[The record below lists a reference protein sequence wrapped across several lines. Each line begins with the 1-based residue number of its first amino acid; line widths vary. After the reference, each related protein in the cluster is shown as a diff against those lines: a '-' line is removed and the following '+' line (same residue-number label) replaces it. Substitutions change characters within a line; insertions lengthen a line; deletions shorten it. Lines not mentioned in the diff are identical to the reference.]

1 MLRHRQFS
9 SCCTSDSLANPL
21 QPQGSSKK
29 GTLLAILLVL
39 FGSARHAAAQ
49 PRIERNVVYGMY
61 SGLALLMDVH
71 HPEKPNG
78 YGVIFVAG
86 SGWNSRLTYGATA
99 LKEEQISEWAPALLR
114 AGYTVFAINHRAT
127 PRFHYP
133 APVDDVQ
140 RAVRFV
146 RHHARQFGIDPGKLG
161 GLGGSSGGHLI
172 GLVAMLAAS
181 GIANDAD
188 PVNRE
193 PATLQCVVLR
203 AAPTDLRKM
212 IGSSTIGTAAVVSF
226 VGRLPTPNPDDQEV
240 YRVASPIS
248 HVSASSPPVLLLHGD
263 ADDTV
268 PYEQSISMEGVLRG
282 AGVTVMLVRVRGGAH
297 GSDFGR
303 GGKSHP
309 QFAEVLDATVIW
321 LDRHLKAVPPTK

>member
-1 MLRHRQFS
+1 MGELQRHVGSFPVESSGGSLRRK
-9 SCCTSDSLANPL
+9 LVALIPIVLGGAN
-21 QPQGSSKK
+21 
-29 GTLLAILLVL
+29 
-39 FGSARHAAAQ
+39 HAAAQ
-49 PRIERNVVYGMY
+49 PRVEKNVIYGMY

-78 YGVIFVAG
+78 YGVLFVSG
-86 SGWNSRLTYGATA
+86 SGWNARLTYGARA
-99 LKEEQISEWAPALLR
+99 LKEEQIPEWGPALLR

-146 RHHARQFGIDPGKLG
+146 RHHARQFRIDPGKLG
-161 GLGGSSGGHLI
+161 GVGGSSGGHLI

-181 GIANDAD
+181 GIAGDAD

-203 AAPTDLRKM
+203 AAPSDLRKM
-212 IGSSTIGTAAVVSF
+212 IGGSGIGTAAVVSF

-240 YRVASPIS
+240 YRAASPIS

-268 PYEQSISMEGVLRG
+268 PYQQSVAMEAALRG
-282 AGVTVMLVRVRGGAH
+282 AGVTAKLVRVTGGAH
-297 GSDFGR
+297 GSDFSRTGQA
-303 GGKSHP
+303 HP
-309 QFAEVLDATVIW
+309 QFAEALNESVTW
-321 LDRHLKAVPPTK
+321 LDRYLRAAPAAK